1 MHRSAFV
8 LAVLFSLA
16 LVPVRSG
23 QTRNSKFPDC
33 RVTVP
38 RPTPDS
44 LRSNVGTGK
53 AYWNGNLYV
62 GAFWADSTVVFRP
75 RGWGSILADGSM
87 KMKYPW
93 FRAQGLTGKL
103 TITGRRLDG
112 AAPPLRAHIPKG
124 YSATGFQATELIFP
138 TEGCWEIAGKV
149 GDTTLTFVN
158 RVIRQE

>member
-1 MHRSAFV
+1 MHRLAFF

-16 LVPVRSG
+16 LVPVGSG
-23 QTRNSKFPDC
+23 QTGNSKFPDC
-33 RVTVP
+33 PVTVP
-38 RPTPDS
+38 RTTPDS
-44 LRSNVGTGK
+44 LRNHVGTDK
-53 AYWNGNLYV
+53 AYWNGNLYA

-75 RGWGSILADGSM
+75 RGWGAILPDGSM
-87 KMKYPW
+87 EMKYPW
-93 FRAQGLTGKL
+93 FRAEGLTGKL

-112 AAPPLRAHIPKG
+112 TAPPLRAYIPKG
-124 YSATGFQATELIFP
+124 YSETGFQATGLIFP